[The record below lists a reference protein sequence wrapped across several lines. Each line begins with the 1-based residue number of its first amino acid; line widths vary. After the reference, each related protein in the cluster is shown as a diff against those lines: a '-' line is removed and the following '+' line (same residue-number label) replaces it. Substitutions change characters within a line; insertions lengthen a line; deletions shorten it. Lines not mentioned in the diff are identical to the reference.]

1 MTTRR
6 PRRPVVPSTPVKPV
20 EEEVLSVEIS
30 NEEKEIAEF
39 LDFAA
44 EELFDVIND
53 METIEKFV
61 VTLPEPPVG
70 FVQEAIKL
78 IPPAPSIGFA
88 PEIPKPL
95 PRYVERKNNRTQY
108 RRG

>member
-20 EEEVLSVEIS
+20 EEEEVPSVEIS

-61 VTLPEPPVG
+61 VLPPAPPVG
-70 FVQEAIKL
+70 FAQ
-78 IPPAPSIGFA
+78 
-88 PEIPKPL
+88 EIPKSL

>member
-20 EEEVLSVEIS
+20 EEEVPSVEIS
-30 NEEKEIAEF
+30 NEEKEIVEF
-39 LDFAA
+39 LDFAT
-44 EELFDVIND
+44 EELFDIIND

-61 VTLPEPPVG
+61 VL
-70 FVQEAIKL
+70 
-78 IPPAPSIGFA
+78 PPAPPVGFA